1 MPERSRR
8 RHAHHR
14 SELRP
19 PRLPGARARA
29 AHAPVA
35 LFVHGFLV
43 DSTLWDP
50 VAERLAAAG
59 VRCILPDWPLGS
71 HRTPTDPAAEL
82 SPAALGRA
90 VPELLAALDLEGVTL
105 VGNDTGG
112 AVCQLAL
119 AGDTTRVGALVLT
132 NCDVFE
138 RFPPPLF
145 VPLFRLAR
153 HRWAVWTLMQ
163 QVRLRAV
170 RHSALA
176 YGMLLNRPR
185 PAALTRAWVAPALAD
200 AAIRRTSPVSPGAS
214 GATSCWGPPPGWPG
228 STARPTW
235 CGAPATA
242 ASRWNRPV
250 DWPPSCPGPS
260 WWRSDASTFVPVDR
274 PEAVADAILLLASA
288 AAAAPGRR
296 GRGRSG

>member
-1 MPERSRR
+1 MPTIDLSFGPLSYR
-8 RHAHHR
+8 
-14 SELRP
+14 ELG
-19 PRLPGARARA
+19 PGVAD
-29 AHAPVA
+29 APVV

-71 HRTPTDPAAEL
+71 HRVPTDPAAEL

-90 VPELLAALDLEGVTL
+90 VPELLAALDLQRVTL
-105 VGNDTGG
+105 VGNDSGG

-119 AGDTTRVGALVLT
+119 AGDTARVGALVLT

-163 QVRLRAV
+163 QVRLRVV
-170 RHSALA
+170 RHSPLA

-200 AAIRRTSPVSPGAS
+200 AAIRRDITRFARGLRGDELLGA
-214 GATSCWGPPPGWPG
+214 AAWLARFDRPARLVWGTRDR
-228 STARPTW
+228 SFTLESARRL
-235 CGAPATA
+235 A
-242 ASRWNRPV
+242 AALPRAELVEVP
-250 DWPPSCPGPS
+250 
-260 WWRSDASTFVPVDR
+260 DASTFVPVDR
-274 PEAVADAILLLASA
+274 PDAVADAILA
-288 AAAAPGRR
+288 AAGSSSRTER
-296 GRGRSG
+296 

>member
-1 MPERSRR
+1 MPTIDLSFGPLSYR
-8 RHAHHR
+8 
-14 SELRP
+14 ELGP
-19 PRLPGARARA
+19 AGAD
-29 AHAPVA
+29 APVA

-59 VRCILPDWPLGS
+59 VRCLLPDWPLGS

-90 VPELLAALDLEGVTL
+90 VPELLAALDLQGVTL

-153 HRWAVWTLMQ
+153 HRWAVRTLMQ
-163 QVRLRAV
+163 QVRLRAL
-170 RHSALA
+170 RHSPLA

-185 PAALTRAWVAPALAD
+185 SAALTRGWVAPALAD
-200 AAIRRTSPVSPGAS
+200 AAIRHDITRFARGLQGDELVDAASWLARFDRPALLVWGTRDRSFTLESARRLAAALPRAELVEVPGA
-214 GATSCWGPPPGWPG
+214 
-228 STARPTW
+228 R
-235 CGAPATA
+235 
-242 ASRWNRPV
+242 
-250 DWPPSCPGPS
+250 
-260 WWRSDASTFVPVDR
+260 TFVPIDR
-274 PEAVADAILLLASA
+274 PDAVADAILSVVDDSVS
-288 AAAAPGRR
+288 R
-296 GRGRSG
+296 